1 MRKLRLLSSTGAF
14 ACVCAL
20 LWSLIVGARN
30 TLTLSEA
37 ALLISRGDTAG
48 LLLLA
53 LAVPI
58 LLLDLLWISDVMRH
72 RREWYARAT
81 ATLVLGV
88 VLGIKS
94 APQTE
99 APWAQAV
106 WALLSSITLLA
117 SLYGGFADYLSIPIC
132 VLRST

>member
-1 MRKLRLLSSTGAF
+1 M
-14 ACVCAL
+14 
-20 LWSLIVGARN
+20 
-30 TLTLSEA
+30 TLSEA

-48 LLLLA
+48 ILLLA

-58 LLLDLLWISDVMRH
+58 LLLDLLWISDVIRH

-132 VLRST
+132 VFRST